1 VYQGASSTA
10 GEEATP
16 AAVTY
21 NIVMALAEP
30 ILNQGYKVYMDNW
43 YTSSPLFKALLEKG
57 TLACGTIH
65 PFRSCFKNIDKETEI
80 KWAKTVNRGNL
91 FDVRW
96 GPCPQQWFS
105 LGSFRYHRHGQ
116 IIEFQWMDRSSVSL
130 ISNFHA
136 GSDYDHCVRHVKVKK

>member
-43 YTSSPLFKALLEKG
+43 YTSSPLFKTLLERG
-57 TLACGTIH
+57 ILACGTIH
-65 PFRSCFKNIDKETEI
+65 PFRSCFERIDKESEVE
-80 KWAKTVNRGNL
+80 WAKTVNRG
-91 FDVRW
+91 
-96 GPCPQQWFS
+96 
-105 LGSFRYHRHGQ
+105 SFRYHRNGQ
-116 IIEFQWMDRSSVSL
+116 IIEWQWMDRSMVNL
-130 ISNFHA
+130 ISNFHV